1 MAVKK
6 HVEKALSGE
15 KDLSHLNLE
24 STSLLKG
31 ADLKG
36 AIFKGTDL
44 QHANLTGADLK
55 GADLK
60 GAKLYG
66 ANFKDSILQ
75 KADFRGTQ
83 NIEVNLRG
91 ADLTGAKF
99 IDGYIEAFA
108 DSKTKFVD
116 CDIRG
121 NAAVVISSRSKNA
134 RVDFSGSLFAGGEIY
149 DLVYNR
155 CNLSRC
161 DFRGC
166 KIGDGNDFSG
176 SDLSHS
182 DFRGYKYL
190 TEDPSWLEG
199 TNLEGVKGL
208 PASYTLKVSHEGE
221 TVEERLHR
229 EEEERLRR
237 EEEERLRREEKEAR
251 RKTIQD
257 ITRRVSRAK
266 KDKELEA
273 LAQEVGSLQAQ
284 PEYVHEYENVL
295 NGLQAK
301 IEEKYSVVGKG
312 IRYLKKLFSRGK
324 RASQIRVASQMNR
337 ELQREIKALKRD
349 LNK

>member
-1 MAVKK
+1 MAIKK

-15 KDLSHLNLE
+15 KDLSGLNLK
-24 STSLLKG
+24 STGLLKG

-36 AIFKGTDL
+36 AIFNGTDL
-44 QHANLTGADLK
+44 KDANLAGANFK
-55 GADLK
+55 GANFK
-60 GAKLYG
+60 GANLYG
-66 ANFKDSILQ
+66 ANFKDCILQ
-75 KADFRGTQ
+75 KADFRETE

-99 IDGYIEAFA
+99 IDGYMEAFA
-108 DSKTKFVD
+108 DSKTKFVN

-121 NAAVVISSRSKNA
+121 NGAVVISSRSKNA
-134 RVDFSGSLFAGGEIY
+134 RVDFSGSLFTGGEIY
-149 DLVYNR
+149 DLVYNG

-182 DFRGYKYL
+182 DFTGYKYL

-208 PASYTLKVSHEGE
+208 PAIYTLKVTHTGE
-221 TVEERLHR
+221 TVEERVHR
-229 EEEERLRR
+229 ELKEKQERL
-237 EEEERLRREEKEAR
+237 EEAR
-251 RKTIQD
+251 RKAIQD

-266 KDKELEA
+266 SDKELEA

-284 PEYVHEYENVL
+284 HLVM
-295 NGLQAK
+295 
-301 IEEKYSVVGKG
+301 
-312 IRYLKKLFSRGK
+312 LKSTKTSSTTCKKRSRG
-324 RASQIRVASQMNR
+324 ST
-337 ELQREIKALKRD
+337 LL
-349 LNK
+349 